1 MKLGMSSAQTRFFHV
16 VLLICLSGLSGCYG
30 EKPDELTDCLDHAID
45 NKVSFIREKDRTIE
59 EAKQMLRADSLSA
72 EHEYDIN
79 LKLYEEYRKY
89 ILDSAVRYVERNLE
103 IARELKSSRKIY
115 QSLLQLAP
123 LYSFSGRYIDSQ
135 AVLKSIDPSQLPE
148 EMLSRYYEVCIQ
160 FYDHYGLASSNKYHD
175 IKTALRDSLMK
186 TAAPRSR
193 TYRSNRVT
201 QLMNSGDPSNY
212 ALAERI
218 LADLLAQTPRD
229 TLDYASSNHQLA
241 KLYQRMNRLD
251 LAKKYY
257 TISAITDIRCA
268 IKETSALQN
277 LALIY
282 FDAGDEKRA
291 FKYAQ
296 SAIEDAVF
304 GGAQVRTTQMAEFY
318 TMVNAAFRDKEA
330 AAKHN
335 LQWSLL
341 LISLLSLSLILLIAQ
356 ILKQMKNISKIK
368 ERLSE
373 SNVRLTEQNRE
384 IIETNS
390 LLTES
395 NMVKEQYITQF
406 FDLHS
411 NYIDKFETYRKSLNR
426 LAVNRQME
434 ELFKQLK
441 SNRLIEHEIDELY
454 THFDNIF
461 LGMYPNFVSDFNA
474 LLKKDEQIVPKSGH
488 LLNRNFAFTR
498 YCGWVLPIVPRSL
511 RSCAAR
517 SLPYIIIAQ
526 KCAIAHS
533 SHAMISKSGCERS
546 AENVSARASDPNG
559 KRECCGIFQNR
570 TAV

>member
-1 MKLGMSSAQTRFFHV
+1 
-16 VLLICLSGLSGCYG
+16 
-30 EKPDELTDCLDHAID
+30 
-45 NKVSFIREKDRTIE
+45 
-59 EAKQMLRADSLSA
+59 
-72 EHEYDIN
+72 
-79 LKLYEEYRKY
+79 
-89 ILDSAVRYVERNLE
+89 
-103 IARELKSSRKIY
+103 
-115 QSLLQLAP
+115 
-123 LYSFSGRYIDSQ
+123 
-135 AVLKSIDPSQLPE
+135 
-148 EMLSRYYEVCIQ
+148 
-160 FYDHYGLASSNKYHD
+160 
-175 IKTALRDSLMK
+175 
-186 TAAPRSR
+186 
-193 TYRSNRVT
+193 
-201 QLMNSGDPSNY
+201 MNSADPSNY

-218 LADLLAQTPRD
+218 LADLLAQTPKD
-229 TLDYASSNHQLA
+229 TPDYASSNHQLA

-488 LLNRNFAFTR
+488 LLNRE
-498 YCGWVLPIVPRSL
+498 L
-511 RSCAAR
+511 RIYALLRLGITDSAKIASFLRCSISTVYNYRTKVRNCALVSR
-517 SLPYIIIAQ
+517 DDFEIRVRKIGGERVGT
-526 KCAIAHS
+526 
-533 SHAMISKSGCERS
+533 SK
-546 AENVSARASDPNG
+546 
-559 KRECCGIFQNR
+559 
-570 TAV
+570 

>member
-59 EAKQMLRADSLSA
+59 EAKRMLRADSLSA

-193 TYRSNRVT
+193 TYRSNHVT

-229 TLDYASSNHQLA
+229 TPDYASSNHQLA

-488 LLNRNFAFTR
+488 LLNRE
-498 YCGWVLPIVPRSL
+498 L
-511 RSCAAR
+511 RIYALLRLGITDSAKIASFLRCSISTVYNYRTKVRNCALVSR
-517 SLPYIIIAQ
+517 DDFEIRVRKIGGERVGT
-526 KCAIAHS
+526 
-533 SHAMISKSGCERS
+533 SK
-546 AENVSARASDPNG
+546 
-559 KRECCGIFQNR
+559 
-570 TAV
+570 

>member
-59 EAKQMLRADSLSA
+59 EAKRMLRADSLSA

-103 IARELKSSRKIY
+103 IARELKSSRKKHEGM
-115 QSLLQLAP
+115 LQLAP

-201 QLMNSGDPSNY
+201 QLMNSADPSNY

-229 TLDYASSNHQLA
+229 TPDYASSNHQLA

-304 GGAQVRTTQMAEFY
+304 GGAVHLEGA
-318 TMVNAAFRDKEA
+318 DKEA

-474 LLKKDEQIVPKSGH
+474 L
-488 LLNRNFAFTR
+488 F
-498 YCGWVLPIVPRSL
+498 
-511 RSCAAR
+511 
-517 SLPYIIIAQ
+517 
-526 KCAIAHS
+526 
-533 SHAMISKSGCERS
+533 
-546 AENVSARASDPNG
+546 RASFEQG
-559 KRECCGIFQNR
+559 TSHLRV
-570 TAV
+570 TAAGYYR

>member
-59 EAKQMLRADSLSA
+59 EAKRMLRADSLSA

-186 TAAPRSR
+186 TAAP
-193 TYRSNRVT
+193 
-201 QLMNSGDPSNY
+201 
-212 ALAERI
+212 
-218 LADLLAQTPRD
+218 
-229 TLDYASSNHQLA
+229 DYASSNHQLA

-488 LLNRNFAFTR
+488 LLNRE
-498 YCGWVLPIVPRSL
+498 L
-511 RSCAAR
+511 RIYALLRLGITDSAKIASFLRCSISTVYNYRTKVRNCALVSR
-517 SLPYIIIAQ
+517 DDFEIRVRKIGGERVGT
-526 KCAIAHS
+526 
-533 SHAMISKSGCERS
+533 SK
-546 AENVSARASDPNG
+546 
-559 KRECCGIFQNR
+559 
-570 TAV
+570 